1 MNNALKQALIVLLGL
16 AMVGG
21 AGCTTT
27 QMIRASQEAITEMK
41 IRPGDKLTLNYATGR
56 AETIELLGLDQE
68 QITGRAKND
77 EVLVAEYT
85 ELVSLQHQRISA
97 RKTAGAFL
105 MGAGRVIE
113 VLGPVVEGMGKVA
126 TLGGGH

>member
-16 AMVGG
+16 AMLGS

-27 QMIRASQEAITEMK
+27 QTIHASQEAITEMK

-85 ELVSLQHQRISA
+85 ELVSLQHKRISA
-97 RKTAGAFL
+97 GKTAGVILLVPVFAIAAAAGAAEV
-105 MGAGRVIE
+105 MGG
-113 VLGPVVEGMGKVA
+113 VA
-126 TLGGGH
+126 TLGGAH